1 MGNNITTIA
10 RINGVNIQII
20 ENGKKMVPVKPI
32 CEALGIAF
40 EPQFKRL
47 KLDPILSSTVT
58 LGVMVGADGKDRE
71 MVVIPLR
78 FVFGWLFRIDSRN
91 VKEEAREAVMNY
103 QLECYNA
110 LYNYFAQMEEFLG
123 WKQQIVEDRL
133 KIYDEVRIEF
143 REAKERVQ
151 EARDRLNEVRKV
163 TFDDYHSNKNQLV
176 LDFSNEAGKEVSN
189 E

>member
-1 MGNNITTIA
+1 
-10 RINGVNIQII
+10 
-20 ENGKKMVPVKPI
+20 
-32 CEALGIAF
+32 
-40 EPQFKRL
+40 
-47 KLDPILSSTVT
+47 
-58 LGVMVGADGKDRE
+58 
-71 MVVIPLR
+71 
-78 FVFGWLFRIDSRN
+78 
-91 VKEEAREAVMNY
+91 
-103 QLECYNA
+103 
-110 LYNYFAQMEEFLG
+110 MEEFLG

-163 TFDDYHSNKNQLV
+163 TFDDYHSNKNQLM